1 MLHLV
6 KPIDSEASNSDGPK
20 LRSGSKSNRGKI
32 VRDISLKNIVNDTW
46 DREGEPFTSLKE
58 SS

>member
-1 MLHLV
+1 V

-32 VRDISLKNIVNDTW
+32 VRDISLKNIVSDTW
-46 DREGEPFTSLKE
+46 DREGEPFISLKE